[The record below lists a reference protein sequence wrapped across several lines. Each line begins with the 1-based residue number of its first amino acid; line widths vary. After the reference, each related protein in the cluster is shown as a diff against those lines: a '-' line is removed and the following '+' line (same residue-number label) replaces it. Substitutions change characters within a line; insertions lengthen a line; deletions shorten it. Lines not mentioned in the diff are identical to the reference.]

1 MMREMMRRRDPIFWA
16 ATGIFVLSL
25 VLAKLIDDGFLFL
38 MVGAYLL
45 RPTLHSLGFAKKLV
59 DERQLQIQYRASN
72 VGFAALVIGNIVVV
86 LYLMGQQDHAWE
98 LVNAVLLIGLAVRAL
113 TGLLMVGDL
122 SAAGPRILFAVG
134 LFLCLFGIIEG
145 GGLSLDSLAHGIPGL
160 VVIGIGLAARR
171 WPKAIAGILL
181 VFVAFI
187 AAWFVNRA
195 LRGSSPV
202 GWGEVVTLLLIA
214 TPLVVAAIC
223 LLRARPDTD
232 DGTPARAAPVALL
245 ALSIGALALSPASAQ
260 TKPLACKPWGTKPS
274 LGTVCTLA
282 HDDTVFGRRMPA
294 GTVLHYDTAGV
305 MNFVWFRQN
314 TIFEGL
320 ELRGTGDGPHQTFRP
335 DGTPKMLW
343 LARTQEVQGV
353 PCRPISLWTELVGGT
368 SAVYF
373 HPSGRLRACR
383 LGRAAT
389 IQGVAFLKGDHIE
402 MGDGGKIVVGKR

>member
-1 MMREMMRRRDPIFWA
+1 MLRKRDPIFWA
-16 ATGIFVLSL
+16 ATGIFVLAL
-25 VLAKLIDDGFLFL
+25 VLAKLVDDGFLLL

-72 VGFAALVIGNIVVV
+72 VGFAAMVIGNIVVV
-86 LYLMGQQDHAWE
+86 FYLMGQQDHAWE

-160 VVIGIGLAARR
+160 VVIGIGFAARR

-187 AAWFVNRA
+187 AAWLVNRA
-195 LRGSSPV
+195 LRGSGPV

-214 TPLVVAAIC
+214 TPLVVAAAC

-232 DGTPARAAPVALL
+232 HGTPARAATVALL
-245 ALSIGALALSPASAQ
+245 ALS
-260 TKPLACKPWGTKPS
+260 
-274 LGTVCTLA
+274 LGTLA

-305 MNFVWFRQN
+305 MNFAWFRQN

-320 ELRGTGDGPHQTFRP
+320 ERRGTGDGPHQTFRS
-335 DGTPKMLW
+335 DGTPKVLR

-353 PCRPISLWTELVGGT
+353 PAWPRGDD
-368 SAVYF
+368 
-373 HPSGRLRACR
+373 SGRRVLERR
-383 LGRAAT
+383 PHRNG
-389 IQGVAFLKGDHIE
+389 
-402 MGDGGKIVVGKR
+402 